1 MDRIILHVDVNNA
14 FLSWTA
20 VDMLKKGSK
29 VDIRN
34 RYAIIAGSESE
45 RKGIVLA
52 KSNLCKSRGVMT
64 AEPIYSARRKCP
76 YLEIYSPNFKLY
88 KCYSDKMFEY
98 LSRYTNIIERY
109 SIDECFLD
117 YTGSVNLFGDPIKLA
132 YKIKNEL
139 QKLGVSHQIIEDAI
153 SHIDPEL
160 IKSRINKIITKN
172 LTINKKYH
180 GEMLK
185 NKIYANLINQG
196 YDQSQ
201 VIDELN
207 KYEF

>member
-1 MDRIILHVDVNNA
+1 MIQIIKYEQKNNKYKIIFESKEPLTVYEEVIINNHLLYKKEINEELYQHLLDENYYYTIYYKCLNYIKVRLRSIQEMKNYLIKQKVDPSISELVINALIKNKFLDDERFTNA
-14 FLSWTA
+14 FINDKL
-20 VDMLKKGSK
+20 
-29 VDIRN
+29 
-34 RYAIIAGSESE
+34 
-45 RKGIVLA
+45 
-52 KSNLCKSRGVMT
+52 
-64 AEPIYSARRKCP
+64 
-76 YLEIYSPNFKLY
+76 NF
-88 KCYSDKMFEY
+88 
-98 LSRYTNIIERY
+98 TNM
-109 SIDECFLD
+109 
-117 YTGSVNLFGDPIKLA
+117 GD

-172 LTINKKYH
+172 LAITKKYH
-180 GEMLK
+180 GEVLK